1 MWVGEPGDLRVVSIG
16 AGDVSKVIVA
26 IATLLAAVGG
36 FMVALRGSSSDAP
49 QAPAVVIIRGSV
61 LDEPSDMTDSE
72 MDREWAFDQQE

>member
-1 MWVGEPGDLRVVSIG
+1 MSG
-16 AGDVSKVIVA
+16 ASDVSKIIVA

-36 FMVALRGSSSDAP
+36 FVVALRSSSSDAP

-72 MDREWAFDQQE
+72 IDREWYRDQQE

>member
-1 MWVGEPGDLRVVSIG
+1 MSIG

-26 IATLLAAVGG
+26 IATLLAAIGG
-36 FMVALRGSSSDAP
+36 FVVALRSSSSDTP

-72 MDREWAFDQQE
+72 MDREWSFTQQK